1 MEAAP
6 PPPKEARVAAQG
18 LVVAD
23 ARPFLPELPAELWRV
38 IGKMVVWLE
47 DHKLRQLSMSDLA
60 SVRLLSR
67 AAAHGTW
74 RAIYTMA
81 AARASYDTQ
90 DAIRGAQQLSWGRLL
105 AREGYSIRS
114 QAQAGLLSM
123 YYTHTDVLRTMRHS
137 FKHALCLDDR
147 AACKGIIVAT
157 RAIRDEGRT
166 IARYHAVGS
175 HYRATHHRHVEGYA
189 SEQREPNFFLE
200 NC

>member
-1 MEAAP
+1 MDAP
-6 PPPKEARVAAQG
+6 PPLKEAKVATTQ
-18 LVVAD
+18 VVAG
-23 ARPFLPELPAELWRV
+23 ARPLLPDLPAELWRV
-38 IGKMVVWLE
+38 IGKHAVWVE
-47 DHKLRQLSMSDLA
+47 DSKLRQLSMSDVA

-67 AAAHGTW
+67 AAAQGTW
-74 RAIYTMA
+74 RALYTLA

-90 DAIRGAQQLSWGRLL
+90 DAIRGAQQLSWGRLF
-105 AREGYSIRS
+105 AREEYSIRS
-114 QAQAGLLSM
+114 QALAGLLSM
-123 YYTHTDVLRTMRHS
+123 YYTHSDVLRTMRHS
-137 FKHALCLDDR
+137 FKRMLCLDDR

-175 HYRATHHRHVEGYA
+175 YYRATHHRHVEGYA